1 LMSEGFSTKLP
12 LDLKE
17 MLKVGEETGRLDDV
31 SKRLADNYTE
41 RAEFWFAEFTRW
53 FPRFV
58 YLLICI
64 MLIFM
69 IFKLAGSIRAM
80 Y

>member
-1 LMSEGFSTKLP
+1 MSEGLTPKLP
-12 LDLKE
+12 LDLVE
-17 MLKVGEETGRLDDV
+17 MWKTGEETGRLDDV
-31 SKRLADNYTE
+31 SMRLADNYSE
-41 RAEFWFAEFTRW
+41 QAEFWFSEFSRW

-64 MLIFM
+64 MLIIM
-69 IFKLAGSIRAM
+69 IFKLAGNIRSM